1 MNDFIIYVL
10 KSVLAL
16 ALFALVYRIS
26 LLSEGNFRIRR
37 MYLLL
42 SSGLAMILPILPV
55 TLSIGEYPFPS
66 ILIDEVVVYNN
77 GIRLIKETS
86 SIPLSYY
93 VKLTYF
99 AVSGII
105 LLRILISIVLLM
117 NETRKNEPDEKT
129 NVRVYLLKDKNISY
143 SFFRNIFIG
152 QTADREEQERIVAH
166 EKVHATQL
174 HSIDVIYME
183 ILSAA
188 FWFNPL
194 IWWYRDEIRN
204 VHEYL
209 ADEGALET
217 GFNRKE
223 YQITILEH
231 LIGSASI
238 SITNNFNYSLIKNR
252 IAMMNKEKNGRKNT
266 WKVFLL
272 IPLSLLI
279 VLAFACTE
287 KSSDNNAILGA
298 EKTELNKAYFEAE
311 QMPVFPGG
319 MDAIRKF
326 IATTVTYPK
335 EAAAKQVQGRV
346 FVQFVVDK
354 TGKVVTNTDD
364 FIAVDKD
371 KKESTVIGEVTV
383 IRYKP
388 AEGSP
393 TENVEEYIDLLKKE
407 AVRVVSLLPAFEKP
421 GMQNGEPVAVV
432 FTIPINFALQ

>member
-16 ALFALVYRIS
+16 ALFALVYRII
-26 LLSEGNFRIRR
+26 LLKEGNFRIRR
-37 MYLLL
+37 VYLLV
-42 SSGLAMILPILPV
+42 SSGLAMILPAIPL
-55 TLSIGEYPFPS
+55 TFSIAEYPFPTF
-66 ILIDEVVVYNN
+66 LIDEVVVYSN

-86 SIPLSYY
+86 AIPIGYY
-93 VKLTYF
+93 AKLIYF
-99 AVSGII
+99 VVSGII
-105 LLRILISIVLLM
+105 SLRLLISLSLLM
-117 NETRKNEPDEKT
+117 NKTRKNQPDQKSS
-129 NVRVYLLKDKNISY
+129 VKVFLLKDKNISY

-152 QTADREEQERIVAH
+152 QTAGLEEQERIVAH

-183 ILSAA
+183 VLSAA

-194 IWWYRDEIRN
+194 IWWYRDEIKN

-217 GFNRKE
+217 GFSRKE

-287 KSSDNNAILGA
+287 KSSDNNAIIGA
-298 EKTELNKAYFEAE
+298 EELNTAYFEAE

-319 MDAIRKF
+319 MDAIRKY
-326 IATTVTYPK
+326 IATSVKYPK
-335 EAAAKQVQGRV
+335 EAADKQVQGRV
-346 FVQFVVDK
+346 LVQFVVDK

-364 FIAVDKD
+364 FIAVDQD

-383 IRYKP
+383 IRYMP